1 MEDFMALQEDMV
13 YPIEPKLDND
23 FCGLVFVNELVVNTI
38 TRASAVDWKEQWDV
52 LAKQR
57 EFWKARSHNV
67 VTWAFFTPNSSFSSE
82 GSSNTPQ
89 FKRLKCVICIL
100 VASVRFKKGIITY
113 MLDNEWDFFLSKT
126 SWICS
131 P

>member
-1 MEDFMALQEDMV
+1 
-13 YPIEPKLDND
+13 
-23 FCGLVFVNELVVNTI
+23 
-38 TRASAVDWKEQWDV
+38 
-52 LAKQR
+52 
-57 EFWKARSHNV
+57 
-67 VTWAFFTPNSSFSSE
+67 
-82 GSSNTPQ
+82 
-89 FKRLKCVICIL
+89 L